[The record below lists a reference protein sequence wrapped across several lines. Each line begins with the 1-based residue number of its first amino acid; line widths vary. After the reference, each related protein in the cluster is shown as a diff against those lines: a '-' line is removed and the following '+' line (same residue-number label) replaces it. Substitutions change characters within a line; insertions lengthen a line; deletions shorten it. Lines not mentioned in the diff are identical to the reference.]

1 MRECWLIG
9 LVSTFPLD
17 RRLCDEVGTSL
28 TFLLSVSGSP
38 VTMTG
43 LCKCSLDRSLVCSG
57 GESYMISWLGEDRDS
72 LESFGGG
79 F

>member
-1 MRECWLIG
+1 MGECWLIG

-28 TFLLSVSGSP
+28 TFLLRVSGSP

-43 LCKCSLDRSLVCSG
+43 LCKWTDPKCGLVG
-57 GESYMISWLGEDRDS
+57 KATGTGT
-72 LESFGGG
+72 
-79 F
+79 

>member
-1 MRECWLIG
+1 MGECW

-17 RRLCDEVGTSL
+17 RRLCDKVETSL

-43 LCKCSLDRSLVCSG
+43 LCKCSVDRSLVWSG
-57 GESYMISWLGEDRDS
+57 GESYRYWNMISWLGEDRDS
-72 LESFGGG
+72 LESFG
-79 F
+79 

>member
-1 MRECWLIG
+1 MGECWLIG
-9 LVSTFPLD
+9 LVSTFSLD

-38 VTMTG
+38 VTMNG
-43 LCKCSLDRSLVCSG
+43 LCKCSLDRSLMCSG
-57 GESYMISWLGEDRDS
+57 GESYMLSWLGEDRNS
-72 LESFGGG
+72 LESFRGG